1 MASTHRIIVG
11 IDFGT
16 TYSGVAWADSSTPQA
31 VTPIRQWP
39 DAVGKQ
45 DVDKVPSEMTYL
57 PDGTF
62 KWGFQATL
70 ESVRK
75 NGSLLQYM
83 KLLLDP
89 SQEQGSLLADP
100 LGLSHIRARLPPN
113 KLPVDVVTDYLG
125 AIKTHALEVLSKN
138 FGTEFW
144 NVIPVEYHLTIP
156 AVWSD
161 AAKALTLQAA
171 NRAGIGSANDLILI
185 AEPEAAA
192 LYCLTDLYQGLLNTG
207 DTFVVVDCG
216 GGTVDL
222 VSYKVLA
229 MEPSFEIKE
238 VAVGG
243 GLCGSVFL
251 NRRFEAFM
259 RKRLGVT
266 TVDTMI
272 RKGRPYYK
280 MMKEFD
286 ERLKRAFKDCEDNNI
301 MDCEVPG
308 LPDDEDKGIE
318 DGFLEITREEMKAI
332 FDPVIDEVLRLVQV
346 QIDSVKRAGH
356 PPISLL
362 LLVGGF
368 GSSPYLYRRVQQHV
382 ANLPQPSGELKILQ
396 PPNAWSAVAM
406 GAVICGLQTINIKS
420 RKARRNYGVRC
431 RFTFDASIHP
441 EKDRVWDHVMK
452 EYFCTNRVSWYVR
465 KDDEVEETQK
475 ISFPFSRSFGMNQTD
490 FSAKSTL
497 VASNSS
503 REEAESDARHP
514 NVFEVCHI
522 NNDLSALR
530 KHFKLCSNSSGGRY
544 YRVEYDLVMHIHSAQ
559 LTFLLECEGE
569 KYGNSSTATFL

>member
-1 MASTHRIIVG
+1 MATQRIIVG

-16 TYSGVAWADSSTPQA
+16 TYSGVAWAHSSSPQT

-39 DAVGKQ
+39 DATGKQ

-70 ESVRK
+70 DSVRK
-75 NGSLLQYM
+75 NGSVLQYM

-89 SQEQGSLLADP
+89 SQEQGSSLSDP
-100 LGLSHIRARLPPN
+100 LGLNHIRARLPAN
-113 KLPVDVVTDYLG
+113 KQPVDVVADYLR
-125 AIKTHALEVLSKN
+125 ALKAHALDVLSKN

-161 AAKALTLQAA
+161 AAKALTHQAA
-171 NRAGIGSANDLILI
+171 NQAGIGSAKDLILI

-192 LYCLTDLYQGLLNTG
+192 LYCLTDLYQGLLKTG

-229 MEPSFEIKE
+229 MEPAFEVKE

-251 NRRFEAFM
+251 NRRFESFV
-259 RKRLGVT
+259 RKRLGANVL
-266 TVDTMI
+266 DNMI
-272 RKGRPYYK
+272 RKERPYFK

-286 ERLKRAFKDCEDNNI
+286 ERLKRVFKDCEDNET

-308 LPDDEDKGIE
+308 LPDDSDKGVE
-318 DGFLEITREEMKAI
+318 DGFLEISRQEMKGI
-332 FDPVIDEVLRLVQV
+332 FDPVIKEVLRLVQV
-346 QIDSVKRAGH
+346 QIDSVKMAGH
-356 PPISLL
+356 PSISLL

-368 GSSPYLYRRVQQHV
+368 GSSPYLYQRVQEHIAQQ
-382 ANLPQPSGELKILQ
+382 AGSLKILQ
-396 PPNAWSAVAM
+396 PANAWSAVAR
-406 GAVICGLQTINIKS
+406 GAVICGLQTIVIRS

-431 RFTFDASIHP
+431 RFTFDPSIHP

-503 REEAESDARHP
+503 REEAENDARHP
-514 NVFEVCHI
+514 NVLEVCHI

-530 KHFKLCSNSSGGRY
+530 KHFKLCTNSLGGRY

-559 LTFLLECEGE
+559 LTFVLECEGE
-569 KYGNSSTATFL
+569 KYGNSSTATFV